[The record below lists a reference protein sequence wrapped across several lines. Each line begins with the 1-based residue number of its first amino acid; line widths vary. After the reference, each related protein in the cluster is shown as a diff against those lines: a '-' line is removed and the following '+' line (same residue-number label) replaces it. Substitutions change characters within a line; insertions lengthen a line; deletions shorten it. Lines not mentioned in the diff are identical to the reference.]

1 MCHLRS
7 ADLQPQDLI
16 KFQFREQLRIRAR
29 EVRPQIMTRFRHQI
43 LLLPESDLPEAAY
56 RSSRD

>member
-16 KFQFREQLRIRAR
+16 KFQFRERLRIRAR
-29 EVRPQIMTRFRHQI
+29 EVRPQIMTRFRHQVCR
-43 LLLPESDLPEAAY
+43 LVKL
-56 RSSRD
+56 